1 MNMHNLHPGTKWHFR
16 IGGYFSSIVFVFII
30 SYLIIFP
37 LGLIFNRG
45 GSIGTYVAIVLIGML
60 VLIIIFGEI
69 YAQLAYANWKYEFTD
84 RELKLERGIIWKRY
98 SNVPY
103 ERVQNVDITR
113 GIIARI
119 FGFSTVNIQTAGY
132 SGYQRGGR
140 AVSEGYIPGVD
151 MHTAEKI
158 REFVMH
164 KIAGKKSHHA
174 SGL

>member
-1 MNMHNLHPGTKWHFR
+1 MHQLHPGTKWQFR
-16 IGGYFSSIVFVFII
+16 IGGYFSSIIFVFII
-30 SYLIIFP
+30 AYLVIFP
-37 LGLIFNRG
+37 LGLIFTSG
-45 GSIGTYVAIVLIGML
+45 SAGSIGTYVAIVLIGML

-69 YAQLAYANWKYEFTD
+69 YAQLSYSNWKYEFTD

-98 SNVPY
+98 SNIPY

-140 AVSEGYIPGVD
+140 ALSEGHIPGVD
-151 MHTAEKI
+151 VQMAEKI

-164 KIAGKKSHHA
+164 KISSRKSGHA